1 MVLSVFE
8 KALEEIAK
16 IPDLEPKIVS
26 ELHKSV
32 KAETYIRTPVKPREA
47 PITPD
52 PNARPKKFP
61 DENKWIWDL
70 LENLRAKLL
79 EGIKPLEQYI
89 EAFNEFR
96 DVLRMDPDELIRAIE
111 AEEPPWEVERIVEE
125 IAAVQLRE
133 DDLRQKIPMSMH
145 VSFFQIQ
152 TNEILGYLCEKYYLL
167 QKNLTEMIAKKAKQ
181 QTQTIMN
188 TFILTQ
194 KKVNEIPKNI
204 EELTELNEYMLNLP
218 ADLEKIKL
226 DMAKCFDIYT
236 TLDGFGYRFS
246 KQDLD

>member
-1 MVLSVFE
+1 MYSTNPVNFINMVLSVFE

-79 EGIKPLEQYI
+79 EGIKPLE
-89 EAFNEFR
+89 
-96 DVLRMDPDELIRAIE
+96 
-111 AEEPPWEVERIVEE
+111 
-125 IAAVQLRE
+125 
-133 DDLRQKIPMSMH
+133 
-145 VSFFQIQ
+145 
-152 TNEILGYLCEKYYLL
+152 
-167 QKNLTEMIAKKAKQ
+167 
-181 QTQTIMN
+181 
-188 TFILTQ
+188 
-194 KKVNEIPKNI
+194 
-204 EELTELNEYMLNLP
+204 
-218 ADLEKIKL
+218 
-226 DMAKCFDIYT
+226 
-236 TLDGFGYRFS
+236 
-246 KQDLD
+246 